1 LCLSY
6 VKSISKIELNIL
18 FSMTK
23 LLNFSFLTILIT
35 VVAAC
40 GTTKN
45 QPQKPMESYVP
56 PAEIPPSLST
66 VNIPIRLNAAEIE
79 RLLNNKLSGAIY
91 EDNNLEDDGLM
102 MKATKTQNINI
113 KLDGFTMSYRV
124 PLKLWVFKKVL
135 GSKGIEAEGELA
147 LNFKTNVNVQPEWW
161 MWTKTELVG
170 QEWLRNMAVKTGIGN
185 VDVKYIADII
195 IGRSKT
201 LLTEALDKQITQSF
215 QIRPSV
221 EEAWNTMQKPVSI
234 ASQYGTWWVK
244 MTPQSIEMTPFTT
257 SGDILKSNISVQSFA
272 EVVAGSN
279 GQTPVFRPNTT
290 LPQFKVGYSESD
302 AFGVNLTTDISFAE
316 AEQIAKNLVVG
327 QVFNPGGKT
336 IRVDNL
342 QIFGQNNKMVV
353 NTKFTGDYTG
363 SLYLIGTPKFDAQKN
378 TIYLDDVDYDLST
391 KDFLLKSATWLFDK
405 TILKKMKESCVFP
418 LDDNVKAFKSI
429 MNDQLRDYRMNA
441 NVSIKGAVEDIK
453 VTDIQLLQDKIKIWV
468 TSKGKL
474 NLDVEGLDKF

>member
-1 LCLSY
+1 MNKVL
-6 VKSISKIELNIL
+6 KINFLFAIL
-18 FSMTK
+18 V
-23 LLNFSFLTILIT
+23 TI
-35 VVAAC
+35 AAC

-45 QPQKPMESYVP
+45 QPQKPMESYVEP
-56 PAEIPPSLST
+56 VEVPPSVST

-79 RLLNNKLSGAIY
+79 RLLNNKLNGAIY
-91 EDNNLEDDGLM
+91 EDNNLDDDGLM
-102 MKATKTQNINI
+102 LKATKTQNINI

-147 LNFKTNVNVQPEWW
+147 LNFKTAVNVQPEWW

-170 QEWLRNMAVKTGIGN
+170 QEWLRNMTVKTGLGN
-185 VDVKYIADII
+185 IDVKYLADII

-201 LLTEALDKQITQSF
+201 MLTETLDKQITQAF
-215 QIRPSV
+215 QIRPQV
-221 EEAWNTMQKPVSI
+221 EEAWNVMQKPVSI

-244 MTPQSIEMTPFTT
+244 LTPQSVEMTPFTT
-257 SGDILKSNISVQSFA
+257 SGDVLKANIGVQSIA

-279 GQTPVFRPNTT
+279 GQMPTFRANTT
-290 LPQFKVGYSESD
+290 LPQFKMGYND
-302 AFGVNLTTDISFAE
+302 TDDFGVNLTTDISFAE

-342 QIFGQNNKMVV
+342 QIFAQNDKMVV
-353 NTKFTGDYTG
+353 NAKFTGDYAG
-363 SLYLIGTPKFDAQKN
+363 SLYLIGTPKFDGQKN
-378 TIYLDDVDYDLST
+378 TIYLDNVDYDLQT
-391 KDFLLKSATWLFDK
+391 KDFLLKSAKWLFDK
-405 TILKKMKESCVFP
+405 TILKKMKEACVFP
-418 LDDNVKAFKSI
+418 LDANVLAFKTM
-429 MNDQLRDYRMNA
+429 MNDQLKNYRMNP

-453 VTDIQLLQDKIKIWV
+453 VTDIQLQKDKIKIWV

>member
-1 LCLSY
+1 MNKVL
-6 VKSISKIELNIL
+6 KINFL
-18 FSMTK
+18 FAVLVT
-23 LLNFSFLTILIT
+23 L
-35 VVAAC
+35 AAC

-45 QPQKPMESYVP
+45 QPQKPMESYVEP
-56 PAEIPPSLST
+56 IEVPPSVST

-102 MKATKTQNINI
+102 LKATKTGNINI

-147 LNFKTNVNVQPEWW
+147 LNFKTAVNVQPEWW

-170 QEWLRNMAVKTGIGN
+170 QDWIRNMAVKTGLGN
-185 VDVKYIADII
+185 IDVKYLADII

-201 LLTEALDKQITQSF
+201 MLTETLDKQITQAF
-215 QIRPSV
+215 QIRPQV
-221 EEAWNTMQKPVSI
+221 EEAWNIMQKPVSI

-244 MTPQSIEMTPFTT
+244 LTPQSIEMTPFTT
-257 SGDILKSNISVQSFA
+257 SGDVLKANIGVQSIA
-272 EVVAGSN
+272 EVVAGSD
-279 GQTPVFRPNTT
+279 GKTPTFRANTT
-290 LPQFKVGYSESD
+290 LPQFKMGYND
-302 AFGVNLTTDISFAE
+302 TDDFGVNLTTDISFVE
-316 AEQIAKNLVVG
+316 AEQMAKNLVVG

-336 IRVDNL
+336 IKVENL
-342 QIFGQNNKMVV
+342 QLFAQNDKMIV
-353 NTKFTGDYTG
+353 NTKFSGDYTG

-378 TIYLDDVDYDLST
+378 TIYLDNVDYDLQT
-391 KDFLLKSATWLFDK
+391 KSFLLNSANWLFDK
-405 TILKKMKESCVFP
+405 TILKKMKEACVFP
-418 LDDNVKAFKSI
+418 LDANVLAFKTM
-429 MNDQLRDYRMNA
+429 MNDQLKNYRMNA
-441 NVSIKGAVEDIK
+441 NVSIKGAVENLK
-453 VTDIQLLQDKIKIWV
+453 VTDIQLQKDKIKIWV

>member
-1 LCLSY
+1 MSKVL
-6 VKSISKIELNIL
+6 KISFL
-18 FSMTK
+18 
-23 LLNFSFLTILIT
+23 FSFLSL
-35 VVAAC
+35 VAAC

-45 QPQKPMESYVP
+45 QPQKPMESYVEP
-56 PAEIPPSLST
+56 VEVPPSVST

-102 MKATKTQNINI
+102 LKATKTQNINI
-113 KLDGFTMSYRV
+113 KLDGFTMTYRV

-147 LNFKTNVNVQPEWW
+147 LNFKTAVNVQPEWW

-170 QEWLRNMAVKTGIGN
+170 QDWIRNMAVKTGLGN
-185 VDVKYIADII
+185 IDVKYLADII

-215 QIRPSV
+215 QIRPQV
-221 EEAWNTMQKPVSI
+221 EEAWNMMQKPVSI
-234 ASQYGTWWVK
+234 ASQYGTWWIK
-244 MTPQSIEMTPFTT
+244 LTPQSIEMTPFTS
-257 SGDILKSNISVQSFA
+257 SGDVLKANIGVQSIA

-279 GQTPVFRPNTT
+279 GQTPAFRPNTT
-290 LPQFKVGYSESD
+290 LPQFKMGYNESD
-302 AFGVNLTTDISFAE
+302 AFAVNLTTDISFAE

-336 IRVDNL
+336 IKVDNL
-342 QIFGQNNKMVV
+342 QIFGQNDKMVV

-378 TIYLDDVDYDLST
+378 TIYLDNVDYDLQT
-391 KDFLLKSATWLFDK
+391 KDFLLNSAKWLFDK
-405 TILKKMKESCVFP
+405 TILKKMKEACVFP
-418 LDDNVKAFKSI
+418 LDDNVQGFKTI
-429 MNDQLRDYRMNA
+429 MNDQLKNYRMNP
-441 NVSIKGAVEDIK
+441 NVSIKGAIEDIK
-453 VTDIQLLQDKIKIWV
+453 VTDIQLLKDKIKISV

>member
-1 LCLSY
+1 M
-6 VKSISKIELNIL
+6 SKVLKI
-18 FSMTK
+18 
-23 LLNFSFLTILIT
+23 NFFT
-35 VVAAC
+35 VVLIVFAGC

-45 QPQKPMESYVP
+45 QPQKPMESYTPPVEVP
-56 PAEIPPSLST
+56 PSVST

-79 RLLNNKLSGAIY
+79 KLLNSKLSGAIY
-91 EDNNLEDDGLM
+91 EDNNLDDDGLM

-124 PLKLWVFKKVL
+124 PLKLWVFKKVV

-170 QEWLRNMAVKTGIGN
+170 QEWIRNMAVKTGLGN
-185 VDVKYIADII
+185 IDVKYIADII
-195 IGRSKT
+195 IGRSKSA
-201 LLTEALDKQITQSF
+201 LTEALDKQITQSF
-215 QIRPSV
+215 QIRPQV
-221 EEAWNTMQKPVSI
+221 EEAWNIMQKPVSI
-234 ASQYGTWWVK
+234 SSQYGTWWVK
-244 MTPQSIEMTPFTT
+244 LTPQSIEMTPFTS
-257 SGDILKSNISVQSFA
+257 SGDILKANIGVQSLA

-279 GQTPVFRPNTT
+279 GATPTFRPNTT
-290 LPQFKVGYSESD
+290 LPQFKVGYNESD
-302 AFGVNLTTDISFAE
+302 SFAVNLTTDISFAE
-316 AEQIAKNLVVG
+316 AEQMAKNLVVG

-336 IRVDNL
+336 IRVDNIQL
-342 QIFGQNNKMVV
+342 FAQNEKMVV

-363 SLYLIGTPKFDAQKN
+363 SLYLIGTPKFDAKKN
-378 TIYLDDVDYDLST
+378 AIYLDNVDYDFQT
-391 KDFLLKSATWLFDK
+391 KNFLLKSASWLFDK
-405 TILKKMKESCVFP
+405 TIIKKLKESCVFP

-429 MNDQLRDYRMNA
+429 MNDQLRDYRLNP
-441 NVSIKGAVEDIK
+441 NVSIKGAVENIQ

>member
-1 LCLSY
+1 MNKVL
-6 VKSISKIELNIL
+6 KINFL
-18 FSMTK
+18 FAV
-23 LLNFSFLTILIT
+23 L
-35 VVAAC
+35 VAVAAC

-45 QPQKPMESYVP
+45 QPQKPMESYVEP
-56 PAEIPPSLST
+56 VEVPPSVST

-79 RLLNNKLSGAIY
+79 RLLNNKLNGAIY

-102 MKATKTQNINI
+102 LKATKTQNINI

-147 LNFKTNVNVQPEWW
+147 LNFKTAVNVQPEWW

-170 QEWLRNMAVKTGIGN
+170 QEWIRNMTVKTGLGN
-185 VDVKYIADII
+185 IDVKYLADII

-201 LLTEALDKQITQSF
+201 MLTETLDKQITQAF
-215 QIRPSV
+215 QIRPQV
-221 EEAWNTMQKPVSI
+221 EEAWNIMQKPVSI

-244 MTPQSIEMTPFTT
+244 LTPQSVEMTPFTT
-257 SGDILKSNISVQSFA
+257 SGDVLKANIGVQSIA

-279 GQTPVFRPNTT
+279 GQTPTFRPNTT
-290 LPQFKVGYSESD
+290 LPQFKMGYND
-302 AFGVNLTTDISFAE
+302 TDDFGVNLTTDISFAE

-336 IRVDNL
+336 IRVENL
-342 QIFGQNNKMVV
+342 QLFAQNDKMVV
-353 NTKFTGDYTG
+353 NTKFTGDYAG
-363 SLYLIGTPKFDAQKN
+363 SLYLIGTPKFDGQKN
-378 TIYLDDVDYDLST
+378 TIYLDNVEYDLQT
-391 KDFLLKSATWLFDK
+391 KAFLLKSATWLFDK
-405 TILKKMKESCVFP
+405 TILKKMKEACVFP
-418 LDDNVKAFKSI
+418 LDANVLAFKTM
-429 MNDQLRDYRMNA
+429 MNDQLKNYRMNS

-453 VTDIQLLQDKIKIWV
+453 VTDIQLQKDKIKIWV

>member
-1 LCLSY
+1 MNKVL
-6 VKSISKIELNIL
+6 KIN
-18 FSMTK
+18 
-23 LLNFSFLTILIT
+23 LLLAFLVT
-35 VVAAC
+35 VTAC

-45 QPQKPMESYVP
+45 QPQKPIESYVEP
-56 PAEIPPSLST
+56 VEVPPSVST

-102 MKATKTQNINI
+102 LKATKTQNINI

-147 LNFKTNVNVQPEWW
+147 LNFKTAVNVQPEWW

-170 QEWLRNMAVKTGIGN
+170 QDWIRNMTVKTGLGN
-185 VDVKYIADII
+185 IDVKYLADII
-195 IGRSKT
+195 IGRSKAM
-201 LLTEALDKQITQSF
+201 LTETLDKQITQAF
-215 QIRPSV
+215 QIRPQV
-221 EEAWNTMQKPVSI
+221 EEAWNIIQKPVSI

-244 MTPQSIEMTPFTT
+244 LTPQSVEMTPFTT
-257 SGDILKSNISVQSFA
+257 SGDVLKANIGVQAIA

-279 GQTPVFRPNTT
+279 GQTPTFRPNTT
-290 LPQFKVGYSESD
+290 LPQFKMGYND
-302 AFGVNLTTDISFAE
+302 TDDFGVNLTTDISFVE

-342 QIFGQNNKMVV
+342 QLFAQNDKMVV

-378 TIYLDDVDYDLST
+378 TIYLDNVDYDFQT
-391 KDFLLKSATWLFDK
+391 KNFLLKSANWLFDK
-405 TILKKMKESCVFP
+405 TILRKMKEACVFP
-418 LDDNVKAFKSI
+418 LDANVQAFKTM
-429 MNDQLRDYRMNA
+429 MNDQLKNYRMNA
-441 NVSIKGAVEDIK
+441 NVSIKGAVEDLK
-453 VTDIQLLQDKIKIWV
+453 VTDIQLQKDKIKIWV

>member
-1 LCLSY
+1 
-6 VKSISKIELNIL
+6 
-18 FSMTK
+18 MRK
-23 LLNFSFLTILIT
+23 LLKINFLFVVLLTL
-35 VVAAC
+35 AAC
-40 GTTKN
+40 GATKN
-45 QPQKPMESYVP
+45 QPQKPMESYVEP
-56 PAEIPPSLST
+56 VEVPPSVST

-79 RLLNNKLSGAIY
+79 RLLNSKLSGAIY

-102 MKATKTQNINI
+102 LKAVKTQNINI

-124 PLKLWVFKKVL
+124 PLKLWVFKKVI

-147 LNFKTNVNVQPEWW
+147 LNFKTAVNVQPEWW

-170 QEWLRNMAVKTGIGN
+170 QEWIRNMSVKTGLGN
-185 VDVKYIADII
+185 LDVKYLADII

-201 LLTEALDKQITQSF
+201 MLTETIDKQITQSF
-215 QIRPSV
+215 QIRPQV
-221 EEAWNTMQKPVSI
+221 EEAWNVMQKPVSI

-244 MTPQSIEMTPFTT
+244 LTPQSIEMTPFTT
-257 SGDILKSNISVQSFA
+257 SGDVLKANIGVQSIA

-279 GQTPVFRPNTT
+279 GQTPIFRPNTT
-290 LPQFKVGYSESD
+290 LPQFKMGYND
-302 AFGVNLTTDISFAE
+302 TDDFAVNLTTDISFAE
-316 AEQIAKNLVVG
+316 AEQMAKNLVVG

-336 IRVDNL
+336 IKVDNL
-342 QIFGQNNKMVV
+342 QLFGQNDKMVV

-378 TIYLDDVDYDLST
+378 RIYLDNVDYDLQT
-391 KDFLLKSATWLFDK
+391 KDFLLKSAKWLFDK

-418 LDDNVKAFKSI
+418 LDENVLAFKSM
-429 MNDQLRDYRMNA
+429 MNDQLKNYRMNP
-441 NVSIKGAVEDIK
+441 NVSIKGAVEDLK
-453 VTDIQLLQDKIKIWV
+453 VTDIQLLKDKIKISI

>member
-1 LCLSY
+1 MNKVLKINFLSA
-6 VKSISKIELNIL
+6 
-18 FSMTK
+18 
-23 LLNFSFLTILIT
+23 LLVT
-35 VVAAC
+35 VTAC

-45 QPQKPMESYVP
+45 QPQKPMESYVEP
-56 PAEIPPSLST
+56 VEVPPSVST

-79 RLLNNKLSGAIY
+79 RLLNSKLNGAIY
-91 EDNNLEDDGLM
+91 EDNNLDDDGLM
-102 MKATKTQNINI
+102 LKATKTQNINI

-147 LNFKTNVNVQPEWW
+147 LNFKTAVNVQPEWW

-170 QEWLRNMAVKTGIGN
+170 QEWIRNMAVKTGLGN
-185 VDVKYIADII
+185 IDVKYLADII

-201 LLTEALDKQITQSF
+201 MLAETLDKQITQSF
-215 QIRPSV
+215 QIRPQV
-221 EEAWNTMQKPVSI
+221 EEAWNIMQKPVSI
-234 ASQYGTWWVK
+234 VSQYGTWWVK
-244 MTPQSIEMTPFTT
+244 LTPQSVEMTPFTT
-257 SGDILKSNISVQSFA
+257 SGDVLKANIGVQSIA

-279 GQTPVFRPNTT
+279 GQTPTFRPNTT
-290 LPQFKVGYSESD
+290 LPQFKMGYND
-302 AFGVNLTTDISFAE
+302 TDDFGVNLTTDISFAE

-336 IRVDNL
+336 IRIDNL
-342 QIFGQNNKMVV
+342 QVFAQNDKMVV

-378 TIYLDDVDYDLST
+378 TIYLDNVDYDLQT
-391 KDFLLKSATWLFDK
+391 KDFLLKSAKWLFDK
-405 TILKKMKESCVFP
+405 TILKKMKEACVFP
-418 LDDNVKAFKSI
+418 LDANVLAFKMM
-429 MNDQLRDYRMNA
+429 MNDQLKNYRMNP

-453 VTDIQLLQDKIKIWV
+453 VTDIQLQKDKIKIWV

>member
-1 LCLSY
+1 MNKVL
-6 VKSISKIELNIL
+6 KIN
-18 FSMTK
+18 
-23 LLNFSFLTILIT
+23 LLLAFLVT
-35 VVAAC
+35 VTAC

-45 QPQKPMESYVP
+45 QPQKPIESYVEP
-56 PAEIPPSLST
+56 VEVPPSVST

-102 MKATKTQNINI
+102 LKATKTQNINI

-147 LNFKTNVNVQPEWW
+147 LNFKTAVNVQPEWW

-170 QEWLRNMAVKTGIGN
+170 QDWIRNMTVKTGLGN
-185 VDVKYIADII
+185 IDVKYLADII
-195 IGRSKT
+195 IGRSKAM
-201 LLTEALDKQITQSF
+201 LTETLDKQITQAF
-215 QIRPSV
+215 QIRPQV
-221 EEAWNTMQKPVSI
+221 EEAWNIMQKPVSI

-244 MTPQSIEMTPFTT
+244 LTPQSVEMTPFTT
-257 SGDILKSNISVQSFA
+257 SGDVLKANIGVQAIA

-279 GQTPVFRPNTT
+279 GQTPTFRPNTI
-290 LPQFKVGYSESD
+290 LPQFKMGYND
-302 AFGVNLTTDISFAE
+302 TDDFGVNLTTDISFAE

-342 QIFGQNNKMVV
+342 QLFAQNDKMVV
-353 NTKFTGDYTG
+353 STKFTGDYAG

-378 TIYLDDVDYDLST
+378 TIYLDNVDYDFQT
-391 KDFLLKSATWLFDK
+391 KDFLLKSANWLFDK
-405 TILKKMKESCVFP
+405 TILKKMKEACVFP
-418 LDDNVKAFKSI
+418 LDANVLAFKTM
-429 MNDQLRDYRMNA
+429 MNDQLKNYRMNP
-441 NVSIKGAVEDIK
+441 NVSIKGAVEDLK
-453 VTDIQLLQDKIKIWV
+453 VTDIQLQKDKIKIWV